1 MSDLISKCV
10 LYCCVHI
17 CLRCLAAYFTS
28 KVQLTLKHNHNV
40 TRSVHVNNIF
50 NWLQLYKR
58 LSYGLAK
65 QCMMPLDIGTNKDRK
80 ETINGIALKKQI
92 AYKTRKKSR
101 SISLTSRDNEYSMN
115 ARGSTCKVY
124 LFLIVG

>member
-17 CLRCLAAYFTS
+17 CLRCLAAYFKS
-28 KVQLTLKHNHNV
+28 KVQLTL

-65 QCMMPLDIGTNKDRK
+65 QCMMPLDIGTIKDRK

-101 SISLTSRDNEYSMN
+101 SISLTSKNNEYSMN

>member
-65 QCMMPLDIGTNKDRK
+65 QCMMPLYIGTIKNRK

-92 AYKTRKKSR
+92 AYKTRKKITKHKFDQQR
-101 SISLTSRDNEYSMN
+101 QRIQYE
-115 ARGSTCKVY
+115 C
-124 LFLIVG
+124 

>member
-17 CLRCLAAYFTS
+17 CLRCLAAYFKS
-28 KVQLTLKHNHNV
+28 KVQLTL
-40 TRSVHVNNIF
+40 TRSVHVNNLF

-65 QCMMPLDIGTNKDRK
+65 QCMMPLDIGTIKDRK
-80 ETINGIALKKQI
+80 ETIKGIALKKN
-92 AYKTRKKSR
+92 SR